1 MRKFMRKPVL
11 AGSEIENRDELI
23 DYIDEKYNTRDGYQ
37 QLEDAISELGGSL
50 DDSGDEGI
58 YEDLSTQQ
66 LVKLK
71 HMMDGTTIETTTH
84 CEFTNDELELIRKV
98 IGESCFSRDAGTAT
112 ANIARRILQ
121 KLYRGM

>member
-98 IGESCFSRDAGTAT
+98 IGESCFSRNAAT
-112 ANIARRILQ
+112 ANMARRILQ

>member
-98 IGESCFSRDAGTAT
+98 IGECCFSRDAAAT
-112 ANIARRILQ
+112 ANMARRILQ